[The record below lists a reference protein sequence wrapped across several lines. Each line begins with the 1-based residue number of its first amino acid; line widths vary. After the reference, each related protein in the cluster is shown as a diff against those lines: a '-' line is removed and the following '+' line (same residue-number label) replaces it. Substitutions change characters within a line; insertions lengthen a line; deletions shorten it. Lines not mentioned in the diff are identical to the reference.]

1 MRKTTLH
8 AWITMLFCALAVLTE
23 MIGSASLHLPF

>member
-23 MIGSASLHLPF
+23 VIDPASLQLPF